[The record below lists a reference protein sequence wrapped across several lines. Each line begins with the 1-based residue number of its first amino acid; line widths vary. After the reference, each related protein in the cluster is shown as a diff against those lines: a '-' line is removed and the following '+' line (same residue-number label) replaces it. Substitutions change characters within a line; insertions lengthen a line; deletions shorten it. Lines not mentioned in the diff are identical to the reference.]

1 MELTRPVRFQGRI
14 DPKDDLHNFGP
25 FRTFVGGV
33 K

>member
-1 MELTRPVRFQGRI
+1 MDLTRPDRLQGRI

-25 FRTFVGGV
+25 FRTFVGGI